1 MFGQCYLL
9 ISFNL
14 SNFDTSKVTDM
25 IRMFDN
31 YPKLNELNIIGSV
44 NTFYIIIK

>member
-1 MFGQCYLL
+1 MFIQYSSL
-9 ISFNL
+9 ISIDL